1 VRYQSQQILM
11 KLKPGIT
18 IEMFLKTQQFY
29 YSFSQTNP
37 TSLNLLFLDR
47 HSERIEAVSGLSWFK

>member
-1 VRYQSQQILM
+1 M

-37 TSLNLLFLDR
+37 TSLNLLFLER